1 MDTTIRYLE
10 MLQFL
15 PRYPRKKSLSEIRDH
30 LNSCGYKVSDR
41 TIQRDLKKLET
52 PFGLICDDRSI
63 PFGWS
68 FSQVARRGD
77 IAEIDE
83 NEALLLMLVR
93 DHLNE
98 IIPLEQLPRM
108 NLMFNRATK
117 VLNAYNH
124 EKIHGWKN
132 KIKIKPAF
140 MNYMRPKVESEISS
154 SIIECLLNDKQFE
167 GEYRSLNGL
176 SKHIYN
182 PLGLVSHGV
191 SQRLICYREINI
203 DKILHLPLHRFQSCQ
218 PLKDDICLPDNFD
231 LEQYLEAGQIEYLY
245 KKDIQLKLQFT
256 HEAGQHLFET
266 PIDPSQE
273 IEITNDGK
281 NLLVKATIHDT
292 ETLRRWILG
301 FGVKVKVIEPKYLVK
316 EIAMGNP

>member
-1 MDTTIRYLE
+1 
-10 MLQFL
+10 
-15 PRYPRKKSLSEIRDH
+15 
-30 LNSCGYKVSDR
+30 
-41 TIQRDLKKLET
+41 
-52 PFGLICDDRSI
+52 
-63 PFGWS
+63 
-68 FSQVARRGD
+68 
-77 IAEIDE
+77 
-83 NEALLLMLVR
+83 MLVR
-93 DHLNE
+93 DHLHE

-167 GEYRSLNGL
+167 GEYRSRNGL

-191 SQRLICYREINI
+191 SQRLICYRKINI

-245 KKDIQLKLQFT
+245 KKNIRLKLQFT

-301 FGVKVKVIEPKYLVK
+301 FGVKVKVIGPKYLVK

>member
-1 MDTTIRYLE
+1 

-117 VLNAYNH
+117 VLNANNH

-167 GEYRSLNGL
+167 GEYRSRNGL

-191 SQRLICYREINI
+191 SQRLICYRKTNI

-245 KKDIQLKLQFT
+245 QKDIQLRLQFT
-256 HEAGQHLFET
+256 YDAGQHLFET

-273 IEITNDGK
+273 
-281 NLLVKATIHDT
+281 LSLIH
-292 ETLRRWILG
+292 I
-301 FGVKVKVIEPKYLVK
+301 
-316 EIAMGNP
+316 